1 MKKNILLVI
10 IALALVFSSCSD
22 REEIDIKYQ
31 VNVTVDPST
40 VLSAFEV
47 IYIGGDPCGLDM
59 DDNCELLITSLIYD
73 NSGNLVEKIESQV
86 KDYNNS
92 AQFSI
97 SMKEGE
103 EYTVVAI
110 AYSVDLKFSADA
122 YEIENENRLDKLT
135 ITSNQGNGNSFY
147 SNWSMLGIATKTIN
161 STNKE
166 NLIYVKPASSMV
178 VLNYLDIHAD
188 IHHALDSLSI
198 DSLKVNKHFIAYT
211 NNYQANFMNGNLG
224 YVSPHGSSMG
234 WVSSVNVSQAADN
247 ISVIINLLPT
257 SEMDVWAGVYLED
270 GTSIH
275 YSTLLESLHKDP
287 SLGEGVIDIKPGEQY
302 EFTVD
307 CGELSIS
314 LGYFNKSA
322 TDLQSSL
329 SDKLSEKFVEY
340 KQYVPNV
347 ITPQQN
353 VNVMELIKTLK

>member
-22 REEIDIKYQ
+22 REEIDLKYQ

-40 VLSAFEV
+40 VLSAFEG
-47 IYIGGDPCGLDM
+47 ISIGGTTYGLDM
-59 DDNCELLITSLIYD
+59 YDNSELLITSLIYD
-73 NSGNLVEKIESQV
+73 NSGNLVEKIESRV

-110 AYSVDLKFSADA
+110 AYSVLPILSIDA

-135 ITSNQGNGNSFY
+135 ITPHFHNGNSFY

-178 VLNYLDIHAD
+178 ELYFHDIHALPD
-188 IHHALDSLSI
+188 QLI
-198 DSLKVNKHFIAYT
+198 DSLNVNEHYIAYS
-211 NNYQANFMNGNLG
+211 NNDQANFLNGNLG
-224 YVSPHGSSMG
+224 YVSQLGSGAG
-234 WVSSVNVSQAADN
+234 WVCSLNVNDYPGANN
-247 ISVIINLLPT
+247 ISIIMNLLPT
-257 SEMDVWAGVYLED
+257 SEMHVWAGVDLKD
-270 GTSIH
+270 GTNIH
-275 YSTLLESLHKDP
+275 YSTLLESLQIDP
-287 SLGEGVIDIKPGEQY
+287 SLGKGVIDIEPGEEY
-302 EFTVD
+302 SFTID

-314 LGYFNKSA
+314 LGYLNKSA
-322 TDLQSSL
+322 TDLQSSQ

-347 ITPQQN
+347 ITPQQT
-353 VNVMELIKTLK
+353 VNVMELIKSMK